1 MICFIIFK
9 SFKPGA
15 AVFVIKI
22 SIKYLGYYCF
32 THIECGG
39 IKQDIFRYR
48 NKCDAI
54 LKIFSSIIIWLS

>member
-1 MICFIIFK
+1 MICFIILQ
-9 SFKPGA
+9 SFTPGA

-32 THIECGG
+32 THIECGS

-54 LKIFSSIIIWLS
+54 LKLLSSIIIWLS